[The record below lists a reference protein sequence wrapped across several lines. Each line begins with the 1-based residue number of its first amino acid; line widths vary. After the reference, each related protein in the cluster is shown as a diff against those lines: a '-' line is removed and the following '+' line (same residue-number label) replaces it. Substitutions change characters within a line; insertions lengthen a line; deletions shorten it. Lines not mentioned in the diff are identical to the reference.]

1 MLLLLTAYVWEI
13 KLIPINAS
21 FVSGGENKLG
31 NWRKGKKSGRSTK
44 GNKKKQQSF
53 VTNARKIRKLL
64 H

>member
-31 NWRKGKKSGRSTK
+31 NWRKGRRR
-44 GNKKKQQSF
+44 
-53 VTNARKIRKLL
+53 RK
-64 H
+64 